1 MIHQYRG
8 LHSTKQCV
16 SENYPVRD
24 LIHFL
29 RRPHNWVKNI
39 WDERVENIYAELE
52 VYDIEGNLVETFVT
66 DKKDLE
72 SGEKILLEGYWDT
85 LEVVEGNYNTIVV
98 VRYGDRLLERN
109 VETIVSKEAIKTS
122 IKIAG
127 RSVTVVEGERT
138 LTWTIIIS
146 LIVLSIVNLLWF
158 MHFGRTKR

>member
-1 MIHQYRG
+1 LLNEVTVNDFELGSVAKFEIA
-8 LHSTKQCV
+8 
-16 SENYPVRD
+16 
-24 LIHFL
+24 
-29 RRPHNWVKNI
+29 VKNI